1 MRRLLYIMLLLL
13 SCSENL
19 QAREVTPLL
28 DSWYFYPSSARTADG
43 AKRVSLPYTW
53 SANDNSSGVYSSRGN
68 YVRKFNLPDRWRDSR
83 IFVKFYGVNSVAN
96 LFVNGEHAGE
106 HYGASTAF
114 CIEITSLLQ
123 YDSENELQLIVDAA
137 QLSSLPPTSLDH
149 NIDCGIYREVELIA
163 TPKAAI
169 SPLYLGSQG
178 VFVTTDSFT
187 PSLASG
193 EVKVH
198 ISTLVEDD
206 MSAELAIYNSKGKEV
221 FRQRRDSIACS
232 TEHISIPFNIDNPQ
246 GWTPSSP
253 SLYRFC
259 VELSTPR
266 SSDVVEVQSGLRVI
280 TTDKNGRISINSQ
293 RVEVRGVVLYHDH
306 PLVGS
311 AMSLREITSDMELVK
326 DVGATAIRSAT
337 SPHAQALYDYCDR
350 NGVMAWIDFPMS
362 RTTYLSDVA
371 YFPTSSY
378 HRNGE
383 MISREIIAQNYNH
396 PSVIMWGLFSQLYD
410 RGDSMTSFLK
420 SLYVQTKSFDS
431 TRPVVATSNRSG
443 DMNSIPDMISWR
455 QNLGWHR
462 GSVTD
467 ISLWSDL
474 IHGKWGHIKSA
485 VSYGENGSISHQNLG
500 RSSGFAT
507 SSSQLQAT
515 QLFDNSQPDWRPE
528 ANMTLFHEEYAK
540 VLLNDSHFWGVW
552 LCNMFDY
559 KSHRSESGENNSGL
573 VGFDRVSKKDIF
585 YLYRAS
591 WNQSIPTFH
600 IAGRREYKRGEEVT
614 DLKIYSSS
622 RSPIS
627 VRVNGGKKL
636 KATHQGAGIFL
647 VEPFT
652 LQKGE
657 NSIEATQDSV
667 KDSITLL
674 YEAIL

>member
-1 MRRLLYIMLLLL
+1 MLLLL
-13 SCSENL
+13 SSSFNL
-19 QAREVTPLL
+19 LAREVTPLM
-28 DSWYFYPSSARTADG
+28 DNWYFYPSSARTADG
-43 AKRVSLPYTW
+43 ARRVSLPYTW

-68 YVRKFNLPDRWRDSR
+68 YVRKFNLPEKWSDSR

-114 CIEITSLLQ
+114 CIEITPLLQ
-123 YDSENELQLIVDAA
+123 HDSENELQLIVDAA

-149 NIDCGIYREVELIA
+149 NVDCGIYREVELIA

-198 ISTLVEDD
+198 ISTLVDDD
-206 MSAELAIYNSKGKEV
+206 MSAELAIYNAKGKEV
-221 FRQRRDSIACS
+221 FRQRRDSITSS
-232 TEHISIPFNIDNPQ
+232 TEQISIPFNIDNPQ
-246 GWTPSSP
+246 GWSPSSP
-253 SLYRFC
+253 ALYRFC
-259 VELSTPR
+259 VELSTPL
-266 SSDVVEVQSGLRVI
+266 SSDVVEVESGLRVI
-280 TTDKNGRISINSQ
+280 TTDENGRISINSQ
-293 RVEVRGVVLYHDH
+293 RVDVRGVVLYHDH
-306 PLVGS
+306 PTVGS
-311 AMSLREITSDMELVK
+311 AMSREEITSDMELVK
-326 DVGATAIRSAT
+326 EVGATAVRSAT
-337 SPHAQALYDYCDR
+337 SPHAQALYDYCDQ
-350 NGVMAWIDFPMS
+350 NGVMAWIDFPLC
-362 RTTYLSDVA
+362 RTTFLSDIG
-371 YFPTSSY
+371 YLPTPSY
-378 HRNGE
+378 HSNAE
-383 MISREIIAQNYNH
+383 SISREIIAQNYNH
-396 PSVIMWGLFSQLYD
+396 PSVVMWGLFSQLYD

-420 SLYVQTKSFDS
+420 SLYEQTKSFDS

-467 ISLWSDL
+467 ISLWRDL
-474 IHGKWGHIKSA
+474 IHDKWGHIKSA
-485 VSYGENGSISHQNLG
+485 VSYGESGSINHQNLG
-500 RSSGFAT
+500 RESGF
-507 SSSQLQAT
+507 SSSSTTRPQKSVAT
-515 QLFDNSQPDWRPE
+515 QLFDNSQPDWSPE
-528 ANMTLFHEEYAK
+528 ANMTLLHEEYAK

-559 KSHRSESGENNSGL
+559 RSHRSESGENSSGL
-573 VGFDRVSKKDIF
+573 IAFDRVSKKDIF
-585 YLYRAS
+585 YLYRAA
-591 WNQSIPTFH
+591 WNNSIPTLH
-600 IAGRREYKRGEEVT
+600 IAGRREYKRGEEVA

-622 RSPIS
+622 RTPIS

-636 KATHQGAGIFL
+636 KVTDQGAGIFL

-657 NSIEATQDSV
+657 NSIEATQDSL

-674 YEAIL
+674 YEPIL